1 MQAKIGAKL
10 VASAKAQ
17 PAEKP
22 FEIRD
27 ESDKG
32 FLLRVQPSGVRTYYV
47 ELHRGK
53 RIRVGSTFE
62 LTPDEARDRARKI
75 KGNHAHGRPPLEGIA
90 GAAGETLESFVDD
103 SYTPWLVGNR
113 RPGIDDTV
121 SRIKTNFRPWLGR
134 PLGSITTTDL
144 EEWKTAGLRAG
155 RALPTVWRNLMLL
168 SGVLTR
174 AVKLRRIAENPARFL
189 DKPSVDRTP
198 RVRFLDD
205 QEEVRLREAL
215 AERDARIIAERV
227 SANTWRKARK
237 VEPLPE
243 LPHFGDHL
251 TPAVLVSMNTGL
263 RLGELL
269 ALKWVD
275 IDLKQGLLT
284 VHGATAKTGQTRHI
298 PLNAEAR
305 DVLTRWRKQSK
316 GEQVFTVQSSFKTAW
331 GALLERAQVSR
342 FRWHD
347 LRHHFASRL
356 AQAGVPLNTIRE
368 LLGHGSMAMT
378 IRYAHLAPDTRR
390 SAVELLDR
398 RPPAAAGAAEAAKA
412 SAGAAP

>member
-1 MQAKIGAKL
+1 VQAKIGAKL

-27 ESDKG
+27 ETDTG

-47 ELHRGK
+47 ELNRGK

-75 KGNHAHGRPPLEGIA
+75 KGNHAHGRAPLEGIA
-90 GAAGETLESFVDD
+90 GAAGETLESFIDD
-103 SYTPWLVGNR
+103 VYRPWLVGHR

-121 SRIKTNFRPWLGR
+121 SRLKTNFRGWLAR
-134 PLGSITTTDL
+134 PLGSITTADL

-155 RALPTVWRNLMLL
+155 RALPTVWRNLMLM

-189 DKPSVDRTP
+189 DKPRVDRAP
-198 RVRFLDD
+198 KVRFLDD
-205 QEEVRLREAL
+205 QEEARLREAL
-215 AERDARIIAERV
+215 AERDAKMIAERI
-227 SANTWRKARK
+227 SGNKWRRSRK
-237 VEPLPE
+237 IEPLPE
-243 LPHFGDHL
+243 LAHYGDHL
-251 TPAVLVSMNTGL
+251 TPAVLLSMNTGV
-263 RLGELL
+263 RRGELL
-269 ALKWVD
+269 ALRWVD
-275 IDLKQGLLT
+275 ADVKRGLLT
-284 VHGATAKTGQTRHI
+284 VHGATAKSGQTRHI

-305 DVLTRWRKQSK
+305 DVLTRWRKQST
-316 GEQVFTVQSSFKTAW
+316 GERVFDVATSFKTAW
-331 GALLERAQVSR
+331 GALLERAVIAS

-356 AQAGVPLNTIRE
+356 AQAGVPLNTIRD
-368 LLGHGSMAMT
+368 LLGHGSLQMT
-378 IRYAHLAPDTRR
+378 LRYSHLSPDTRR

-398 RPPAAAGAAEAAKA
+398 RAAEAA
-412 SAGAAP
+412 P